1 MRIAYAAR
9 VESEDGRGVIFAVSG
24 EIDMY
29 TAPDLRR
36 DLHEVLYSTVGD
48 MVVDLSDLEFI
59 DSSGLGVLIGTLG
72 RLHELDRRLALVV
85 ARPSVLRVFTITGLT
100 TAFSIADSRET
111 AWQLIAQSRLRAS
124 RLSA

>member
-1 MRIAYAAR
+1 MRIAYASR
-9 VESEDGRGVIFAVSG
+9 VESSERRGVVFAVSG

-36 DLHEVLYSTVGD
+36 DLHDVLYASVGD

-72 RLHELDRRLALVV
+72 RLHEQDRRLALVID
-85 ARPSVLRVFTITGLT
+85 RPSVLRVFTLSGLT
-100 TAFSIADSRET
+100 TAFSIADSRDA
-111 AWQLIAQSRLRAS
+111 AWALVARSRLRAP
-124 RLSA
+124 RLTA

>member
-1 MRIAYAAR
+1 MRIAYASR
-9 VESEDGRGVIFAVSG
+9 VESDGGRGVIFAVSG

-36 DLHEVLYSTVGD
+36 DLHEVLYETVGD

-72 RLHELDRRLALVV
+72 RLHEQDRRLALVI

-100 TAFSIADSRET
+100 TAFSIAESRDS
-111 AWQLIAQSRLRAS
+111 AWALIAQSRLRAPK
-124 RLSA
+124 LTA